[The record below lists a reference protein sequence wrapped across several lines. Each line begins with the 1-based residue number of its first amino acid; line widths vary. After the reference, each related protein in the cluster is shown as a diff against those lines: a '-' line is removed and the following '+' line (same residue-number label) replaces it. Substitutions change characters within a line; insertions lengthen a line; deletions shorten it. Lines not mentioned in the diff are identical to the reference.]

1 MKTEHIVL
9 GGLLAGATYLAFD
22 KKALNK
28 TKKAVGL
35 SDKGSSKRRVK
46 IKGTDFKRVTSDV
59 YGNPRYVI
67 HYVNLKPDGEY
78 GTKYED
84 ILALNKKLSLGGRK
98 YHNKQYG
105 GGLVFQSYNIEDT
118 AKELTKDLNAYYNSS
133 TNGLSDKGGVKAP
146 KFKKG
151 DQVYSWGN
159 PTNKGRIV
167 RVLISDDSKYEHGY
181 LIEYKRV
188 KNGQLI
194 TRQICESSI
203 FKTKKK
209 PEESDKFITAFNT
222 FVEEEQL
229 KAPSYW
235 KKERCFRT

>member
-133 TNGLSDKGGVKAP
+133 TNGLSDKGKRKRTRTSNVWTVKQEKAFD
-146 KFKKG
+146 KLNQDFQKLREKKG
-151 DQVYSWGN
+151 IEEYS
-159 PTNKGRIV
+159 
-167 RVLISDDSKYEHGY
+167 Y
-181 LIEYKRV
+181 
-188 KNGQLI
+188 
-194 TRQICESSI
+194 ESSELWRTGG
-203 FKTKKK
+203 FKTKMRKIFGK
-209 PEESDKFITAFNT
+209 D
-222 FVEEEQL
+222 
-229 KAPSYW
+229 
-235 KKERCFRT
+235 